1 MIINYLEDLRKK
13 IALKINL
20 LLKISKIR
28 FIKFLRY
35 IDIFHKFNT
44 QIVVRS
50 SDKLDLHL
58 RKHYSLPYA
67 KGGVITVFI
76 FFLLFRPDFENTM
89 IAKLNGDK
97 ALIVNKYLKDDVLAI
112 DENLFKSNPRSQ
124 NTSRPIDKPSE
135 FTDRQILGF
144 GNNIDARTVISLFEE
159 ENYNLKDIR
168 NGKAVEPIFLS
179 KLPKGID
186 QIDNIQDRKRLF
198 IKVILP
204 LIIYENNQIEE
215 DRDYLNQISREKS
228 LSKEELVWLDKK
240 FEEYKVAG
248 RNLEELKIKMDIIP
262 PSLALA
268 QAAYESGWGTSRF
281 AMEGNSIYG
290 HRTWK
295 KGKGIIPNQRDEEAN
310 FEVKSFKIVRA
321 SISAYKKN
329 LNSHESYKEFRE
341 ARANQRKK
349 NNKISGLELAKY
361 LDKYSEIGYEYSDR
375 LKKIIEQNS
384 LTDFDDSV
392 LSRKKK
398 PNIV

>member
-1 MIINYLEDLRKK
+1 
-13 IALKINL
+13 
-20 LLKISKIR
+20 
-28 FIKFLRY
+28 
-35 IDIFHKFNT
+35 
-44 QIVVRS
+44 
-50 SDKLDLHL
+50 L

-179 KLPKGID
+179 KLPTGID

-215 DRDYLNQISREKS
+215 DRDYLNQISREKT
-228 LSKEELVWLDKK
+228 LSKDEITWLDKK
-240 FEEYKVAG
+240 FEEYKVVE
-248 RNLEELKIKMDIIP
+248 RNLDELKIKMDIIP
-262 PSLALA
+262 PS
-268 QAAYESGWGTSRF
+268 
-281 AMEGNSIYG
+281 
-290 HRTWK
+290 
-295 KGKGIIPNQRDEEAN
+295 
-310 FEVKSFKIVRA
+310 
-321 SISAYKKN
+321 
-329 LNSHESYKEFRE
+329 
-341 ARANQRKK
+341 
-349 NNKISGLELAKY
+349 
-361 LDKYSEIGYEYSDR
+361 
-375 LKKIIEQNS
+375 
-384 LTDFDDSV
+384 
-392 LSRKKK
+392 
-398 PNIV
+398 